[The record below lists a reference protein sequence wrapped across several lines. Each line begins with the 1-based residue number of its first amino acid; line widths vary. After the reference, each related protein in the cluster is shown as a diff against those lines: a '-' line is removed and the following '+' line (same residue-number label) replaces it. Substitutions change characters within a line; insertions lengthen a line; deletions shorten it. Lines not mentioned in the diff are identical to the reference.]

1 MTPRKY
7 VPFLIGTLLL
17 AALLLI
23 PYSRNTDQASVGKPD
38 KKSNEQPAPGE
49 FIVDQLTDIFVN
61 VSLPNSQFL
70 QLQDLNRNFMMKYPH
85 IQVKL
90 TNEPSK
96 DKAYGLWVLQSQQG
110 ESADILLLDNGWVRP
125 FAVRGFLKPAD
136 SVMTGDTLSDQMTG
150 LLDPLKWNGY
160 LWGVPRDVNPYVV
173 VWSGTLL
180 AEAGLKGLPTDWASY
195 QAAAAKIIEL
205 HPQASIVNWSAGDLQ
220 QQLVWMAAFDAGQ
233 SNLLNM
239 QPLNE
244 KQTAQLEW
252 FQKMEQHIS
261 RIDSHAID
269 QLNASFQTDNLLAA
283 IIPWNDYESLNEQL
297 RNELIVDRDH
307 IYSPWLNGHS
317 YAISS
322 SSDAEEEAMLWI
334 REITDVNNQQMTYD
348 RSGQLPARASLYSF
362 NSSLQKDQI
371 QIPPAWWKKVLIVKR
386 EENELPQPDP
396 MWPEKWQYRE
406 RMWEIFSEGT
416 FQIKPYIDSLAAR
429 SE

>member
-1 MTPRKY
+1 VTPRKY
-7 VPFLIGTLLL
+7 VPFMIGTLLL

-23 PYSRNTDQASVGKPD
+23 PYSRNTDQASIGKPE
-38 KKSNEQPAPGE
+38 KKSNVQPVPGE
-49 FIVDQLTDIFVN
+49 LVIDQLTDILVN

-70 QLQDLNRNFMMKYPH
+70 QLQELNRNFMMKYPH

-90 TNEPSK
+90 TNEPTT
-96 DKAYGLWVLQSQQG
+96 DDAYSQWVLQSQQG
-110 ESADILLLDNGWVRP
+110 ESADIMLLDNEWVRP

-173 VWSGTLL
+173 VWSGALL
-180 AEAGLKGLPTDWASY
+180 AEAGLKGPPTDWASY

-205 HPQASIVNWSAGDLQ
+205 HPQASIVNWSAGDLL
-220 QQLVWMAAFDAGQ
+220 QQLVWLATFDADQ

-252 FQKMEQHIS
+252 FQNIEQHIS
-261 RIDSHAID
+261 RIENNAID
-269 QLNASFQTDNLLAA
+269 QFNASFQSDNLLAA
-283 IIPWNDYESLNEQL
+283 IIPWNDYESLNEGL
-297 RNELIVDRDH
+297 RNKLIVDRDH

-322 SSDAEEEAMLWI
+322 SSDVEEEAMLWI

-362 NSSLQKDQI
+362 NSSLQNDQV
-371 QIPPAWWKKVLIVKR
+371 QIPPAWWKKVLIAKR

-406 RMWEIFSEGT
+406 RMWKLFSEGT
-416 FQIKPYIDSLAAR
+416 FQITPYVDSLVVQG
-429 SE
+429 E

>member
-1 MTPRKY
+1 VTPRKY
-7 VPFLIGTLLL
+7 VPFMIGTLLL

-23 PYSRNTDQASVGKPD
+23 PYSRNL
-38 KKSNEQPAPGE
+38 QPVPGE
-49 FIVDQLTDIFVN
+49 LVIDQLTDILVN

-70 QLQDLNRNFMMKYPH
+70 QLQELNRNFMMKYPH

-90 TNEPSK
+90 TNEPTT
-96 DKAYGLWVLQSQQG
+96 DDAYSQWVLQSQQG
-110 ESADILLLDNGWVRP
+110 ESADIMLLDNEWVRP

-173 VWSGTLL
+173 VWSGALL
-180 AEAGLKGLPTDWASY
+180 AEAGLKGPPTDWASY
-195 QAAAAKIIEL
+195 QAAATKIIEL
-205 HPQASIVNWSAGDLQ
+205 HPQASIVNWSAGDLL
-220 QQLVWMAAFDAGQ
+220 QQLVWLATFDEDQ

-252 FQKMEQHIS
+252 FQNIEQHIS
-261 RIDSHAID
+261 RIENNAID
-269 QLNASFQTDNLLAA
+269 QFNASFQSDNLLAA
-283 IIPWNDYESLNEQL
+283 IISWNDYESLNEGL
-297 RNELIVDRDH
+297 RNKLIVDRDH

-322 SSDAEEEAMLWI
+322 SSDVEEEAMLWI
-334 REITDVNNQQMTYD
+334 SEITDVNNQQMTYD

-362 NSSLQKDQI
+362 NSSLQNDQV
-371 QIPPAWWKKVLIVKR
+371 QIPPAWWKKVLIAKR
-386 EENELPQPDP
+386 EENELPQLDP

-406 RMWEIFSEGT
+406 RMWKLFSEGT
-416 FQIKPYIDSLAAR
+416 FQITPYVDSLVVQG
-429 SE
+429 E